1 MKIDII
7 VQARMTSS
15 RLPGKVMMP
24 VLGTPLLKYLI
35 ERLKR
40 VTCANEIWIACT
52 TNEADQ
58 PIVDLAE
65 KLNISVYRG
74 SEHNVLSRYYYTALK
89 AKSDHILRVTSDCP
103 IIDPVQLDFLISS
116 YNSQS
121 EKIDYMT
128 SGLAPR
134 SYPRGMEAEIFSFKV
149 LEQAFRK
156 SNKNFELEHVTPYIY
171 NHPSVFNIAG
181 FSFNKNESHHRWTVD
196 TIEDFELV
204 KIIIENLFPKNLEF
218 NIHDILDFLSK
229 NPRFIDINSHIHQK
243 TLEDL

>member
-24 VLGTPLLKYLI
+24 VLGVPLLKYLI
-35 ERLKR
+35 DRLKR
-40 VTCANEIWIACT
+40 VTYANEIWIACT

-65 KLNISVYRG
+65 KLNIPIYRG
-74 SEHNVLSRYYYTALK
+74 SEYNVLSRHYFAALE

-103 IIDPVQLDFLISS
+103 IIDPAQLDFLIAA
-116 YNSQS
+116 YCSQL

-128 SGLAPR
+128 SGMIPR
-134 SYPRGMEAEIFSFKV
+134 SYPRGMEGEVFSFKA
-149 LEQAFRK
+149 LEHAYRK
-156 SNKNFELEHVTPYIY
+156 SNKDFELEHVTPFIY
-171 NHPSVFNIAG
+171 NHPNIFSIAG
-181 FSFNKNESHHRWTVD
+181 FSFSKDESHHRWTVD

-204 KIIIENLFPKNLEF
+204 KIIIENLFPKNHEF
-218 NIHDILDFLSK
+218 NIHDILVFLSK
-229 NPRFIDINSHIHQK
+229 NPSLVAINNHIHQK